1 MGLRVDNL
9 VEKNEI
15 QLSFFTDEDD
25 KKQEKVD
32 KVVDQLKQKYGYG
45 SITRAG
51 NLHSS
56 EIVKLKEL

>member
-1 MGLRVDNL
+1 MELRVDNL

-56 EIVKLKEL
+56 EIVKLKDL

>member
-9 VEKNEI
+9 VDKNEI

-56 EIVKLKEL
+56 EIVKLKDL

>member
-56 EIVKLKEL
+56 EIVKLKDL

>member
-15 QLSFFTDEDD
+15 QLSFFTDEDE

-56 EIVKLKEL
+56 EIVKLKDL

>member
-1 MGLRVDNL
+1 MGLRVENL
-9 VEKNEI
+9 DKKNEI

-56 EIVKLKEL
+56 EIVKLKDL